1 MQRNSPTLASTFGTG
16 FFIAEGVGITSQQLA
31 AMQQRLA
38 GASTDPQASQ
48 GQPALPQVI
57 IGIDPSL
64 RGTGYGV
71 IDTAQAIPSTR
82 CQGTIR
88 CPAEWPLSRCL
99 QEISKT
105 LESILLKNQPTVAA
119 VEGLFFAQ
127 NIRTALIMGQA
138 RGAAVATLANA
149 GLEVFEIAPRK
160 VKQAIVGYGAASKE
174 AVAKMVQTRLSL
186 AQQPEPDAADAL
198 AIALTYAQSI
208 GSPLPDSSI
217 KLL

>member
-1 MQRNSPTLASTFGTG
+1 
-16 FFIAEGVGITSQQLA
+16 VGITSQQLA

-38 GASTDPQASQ
+38 SGGTDDQAIQ
-48 GQPALPQVI
+48 AKPNGPLVI

-71 IDTAQAIPSTR
+71 IDTSQAIPATLS
-82 CQGTIR
+82 QGTIR

-99 QEISKT
+99 REISET
-105 LESILLKNQPTVAA
+105 LEGVLLKNQPTVAA

-127 NIRTALIMGQA
+127 NIRTALVMGQA

-149 GLEVFEIAPRK
+149 GLDVFEIAPRK
-160 VKQAIVGYGAASKE
+160 VKQAIVGYGAAQKE

-186 AQQPEPDAADAL
+186 AHQPESDAADAL

-208 GSPLPDSSI
+208 GSPLPDPSI
-217 KLL
+217 KPV